1 MFIYIIGVK
10 TNLSMA
16 WPRGGQGGRI
26 GTFNISTV
34 PERFKSPTTG
44 SEDVFFTTGT
54 NEDGANFIKTKK

>member
-1 MFIYIIGVK
+1 MFYNIIGVK
-10 TNLSMA
+10 PRLSMV

-26 GTFNISTV
+26 GTPNLSTV